1 MEGLPADCIIDI
13 LSQGS
18 PRDACRSAVV
28 ASVFRAAAESD
39 VLWDRFLP
47 PDHEEIISESVSP
60 LKYKSKKELFFK
72 LSSPLFID
80 HGLKAFFI
88 DKATGKKCYKLSARK
103 LYIAWSANP
112 LFWCWKPV
120 IESRY
125 NVREKK
131 TMDTCF
137 LWFHISIPKIGY
149 VSDISLNRFAEVVEL
164 RMTSWLEIEGKID
177 TRILSPNTM
186 YRAYLIVKVAHH
198 RAYGLDVVPCEVLV
212 EVGEFCSRGTVTL
225 SHNACVKQSLERV
238 CGENKV
244 EEGSR
249 SKFEDNV
256 ARVGLERKDGWLEIE
271 LGEFYNQG
279 MCEKEVKMSLREING
294 VHLKGGLV
302 VESLEIRPT

>member
-1 MEGLPADCIIDI
+1 MEGLPVDCIIDI
-13 LSQGS
+13 LSHGT
-18 PRDACRSAVV
+18 PRDACRSAMV

-72 LSSPLFID
+72 ISSPLFID

-88 DKATGKKCYKLSARK
+88 DKATGKKCYKLSASK

-120 IESRY
+120 IES
-125 NVREKK
+125 
-131 TMDTCF
+131 
-137 LWFHISIPKIGY
+137 
-149 VSDISLNRFAEVVEL
+149 RFAEVVEL

-212 EVGEFCSRGTVTL
+212 EVGEFCSRGMVTL
-225 SHNACVKQSLERV
+225 SHNACVKRSLERV
-238 CGENKV
+238 CGKNKV